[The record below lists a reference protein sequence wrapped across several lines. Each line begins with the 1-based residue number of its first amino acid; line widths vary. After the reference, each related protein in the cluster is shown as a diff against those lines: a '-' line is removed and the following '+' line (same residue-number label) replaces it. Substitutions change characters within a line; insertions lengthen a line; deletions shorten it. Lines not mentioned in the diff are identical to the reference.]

1 MTAGAGLSPP
11 GGHGGLVPG
20 QPWAVPCP
28 GVGACP
34 GTRGLSCHSP
44 QGRAGRAAEEG
55 VRDVQRLWP
64 CWAGLPVGLSVPEGP
79 VFIYAHHVLP
89 PGPLLLPGSVTSGA
103 GQGMRVLSPE
113 APAEGGPG
121 QGHPAS
127 LAPSPPSP
135 CDSYTV
141 SVCNNNKR
149 KLNPTFYS
157 AMFRL

>member
-1 MTAGAGLSPP
+1 MSVSDAGAGLSPP

-135 CDSYTV
+135 VPVTRTLSLFATTTKE
-141 SVCNNNKR
+141 S
-149 KLNPTFYS
+149 
-157 AMFRL
+157 